1 MTFLRLASPLAGLA
15 ALAWLAL
22 AQSPRIDSVQRL
34 ENGDLQLAV
43 AHPAGAFFRLQASDD
58 LALWTNV
65 ATVRSDGTATLTDT
79 GTARAPRRHYRAVP
93 LDGQDWLTGDHIA
106 TSAGDAVVHPIN
118 HASVLVTWNGL
129 ALYSDPVGGAS
140 PYSALPKGDVILVTH
155 SHSDHWN
162 ATTLNAMRATDAKII
177 APQAVY
183 NAMSSTLKALTTVL
197 TNGASTTASGMTIEA
212 VPAYNANHPQGTG
225 NGYVVTLGG
234 KKFFFSGDTGPV
246 AEIRSLEGIHVAF
259 LCMNLP
265 FTMSVDDAATTLREM
280 DPAVVYP
287 YHYRNQDGTFAS
299 LVSLRQLLGADSP
312 IELRTRTWY

>member
-1 MTFLRLASPLAGLA
+1 MTPIRLAFPIAALA

-22 AQSPRIDSVQRL
+22 AQSPRIDSAQRL

-58 LALWTNV
+58 LSQWINV
-65 ATVRSDGTATLTDT
+65 STVRSDGTATLTDT
-79 GTARAPRRHYRAVP
+79 GAALAPSRHYRAVP
-93 LDGQDWLTGDHIA
+93 LEGQDWLTGDHIS

-140 PYSALPKGDVILVTH
+140 PYAALPKGDVILVTH

-162 ATTLNAMRATDAKII
+162 ATTINAMRATDAKIV

-183 NAMSSTLKALTTVL
+183 NAMSSTLKALTAVL
-197 TNGASTTASGMTIEA
+197 ANGASTAVAGMTIDA

-225 NGYVVTLGG
+225 NGYVITLGG

-246 AEIRSLEGIHVAF
+246 AEIRALDGIDVAF

-265 FTMSVDDAATTLREM
+265 FTMSIADAAATLQEM
-280 DPAVVYP
+280 SPAVVYP
-287 YHYRNQDGTFAS
+287 YHYRNQDGTFAN
-299 LVSLRQLLGADSP
+299 LVSLRQLLGPSSP
-312 IELRTRTWY
+312 VELRTRTWY